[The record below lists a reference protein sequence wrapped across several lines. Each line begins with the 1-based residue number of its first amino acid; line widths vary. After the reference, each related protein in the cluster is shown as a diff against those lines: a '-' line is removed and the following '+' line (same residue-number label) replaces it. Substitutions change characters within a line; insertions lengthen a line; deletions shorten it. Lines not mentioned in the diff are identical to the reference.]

1 MRTVP
6 ALIASTAKDRRARCR
21 LGSVLLLSAL
31 VALVPQSARA
41 DRKPTSEERSV
52 IERVLRSQGY
62 QRWGDIEI
70 EDNGRIWEIDAALAR
85 NGRRYDLKMSAE
97 TFEVIRRTRD

>member
-6 ALIASTAKDRRARCR
+6 ALIASTAKDSRARCR

-97 TFEVIRRTRD
+97 TFEVIGRTRD

>member
-1 MRTVP
+1 MRTAP
-6 ALIASTAKDRRARCR
+6 ALIGSTAKDRRARCR
-21 LGSVLLLSAL
+21 RGSVLLLSAL

-70 EDNGRIWEIDAALAR
+70 EDNGRVWEIDAALAR
-85 NGRRYDLKMSAE
+85 NGRRYDLKLSAE
-97 TFEVIRRTRD
+97 TFEVIGRTRD

>member
-97 TFEVIRRTRD
+97 TFEVIGRTRD

>member
-1 MRTVP
+1 MRTAP

-97 TFEVIRRTRD
+97 TFEVIGRTRD